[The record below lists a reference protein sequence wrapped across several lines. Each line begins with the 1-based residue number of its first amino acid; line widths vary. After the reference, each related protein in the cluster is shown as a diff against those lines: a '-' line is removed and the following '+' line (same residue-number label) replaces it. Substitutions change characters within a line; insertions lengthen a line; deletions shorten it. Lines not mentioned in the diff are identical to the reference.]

1 MSDLPLPDLPI
12 PTAPT
17 GPFTLAIDIGGTGL
31 KASVLDSAGAMI
43 HERVRVKTTYPLS
56 PTAMVDRLVALV
68 EPLPRADR
76 TAIGFPGIVRGGL
89 VLTAPH
95 FVTVAGPGTA
105 IDPGLRAAWDRF
117 PLADRMA
124 QRLGHPVRMA
134 NDADL
139 QGLAVRGGVGLELV
153 VTLGTGF
160 GTAIFANG
168 RLAPHM
174 DFSHHLFRKGETYNE
189 QLGDAARK
197 KAGNSKWV
205 RRVRLA
211 LDALDR
217 LMIYDRVYVGGGN
230 ARHLPTNLGPKVTL
244 IDPDAG
250 ITGGVALWQSA
261 DDPTNLGALPDLGID
276 PVTIVRDLDE
286 GRDAR

>member
-1 MSDLPLPDLPI
+1 
-12 PTAPT
+12 
-17 GPFTLAIDIGGTGL
+17 
-31 KASVLDSAGAMI
+31 
-43 HERVRVKTTYPLS
+43 
-56 PTAMVDRLVALV
+56 
-68 EPLPRADR
+68 
-76 TAIGFPGIVRGGL
+76 
-89 VLTAPH
+89 
-95 FVTVAGPGTA
+95 
-105 IDPGLRAAWDRF
+105 
-117 PLADRMA
+117 MA
-124 QRLGHPVRMA
+124 ERLGHPVRLA

-139 QGLAVRGGVGLELV
+139 QGLAVHRGVGLELV

-174 DFSHHLFRKGETYNE
+174 DFSHHQFRKGETYNE

-230 ARHLPTNLGPKVTL
+230 ARHLPANLGPKVTL

-261 DDPTNLGALPDLGID
+261 DDPTN
-276 PVTIVRDLDE
+276 
-286 GRDAR
+286 